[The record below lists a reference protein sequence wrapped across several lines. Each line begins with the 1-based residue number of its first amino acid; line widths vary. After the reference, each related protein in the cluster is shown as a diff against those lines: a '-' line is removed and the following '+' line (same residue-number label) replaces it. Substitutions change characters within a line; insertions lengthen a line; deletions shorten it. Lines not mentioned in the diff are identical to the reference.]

1 MECRVGNGKYSAET
15 TAVLNNTVGSFR
27 TETAYTNKSG
37 RTLYMYTNT
46 GVILP
51 IMSECKGNTGG
62 LDIRRMYTFSTGV
75 INELIEYFK
84 SVNPAMNSELGALK
98 VAFECMI
105 GRLGDRICSAPEVR
119 IVINFTIR
127 LDVLFE
133 GNYLYV
139 PDLCAGFSLSSK
151 ATNISV
157 NTPFDYQPSNDEID
171 RTIVN
176 HKELNLDVRF
186 IDNNDEKG
194 SVFFTIFGKLW
205 NIRGI
210 KDITLKNGLY
220 YSLADTDGLI
230 VKDGKTYTRDPI
242 FIPMEELSNS
252 GIYSNRE
259 AASEFKLVQNE
270 EAIRQSILK
279 QMDFESKEKE
289 MAFKEKERL
298 WEAEMKRIDREFK
311 EKERAWEAEMKRADR
326 EFKEQEYVFKEKERL
341 WNENVREQERRFKD
355 REYEFKDTSI
365 RKEARIAWLKS
376 FGQVAKE
383 VATVAAVIFGA
394 YKLYIEVKSHAAA
407 V

>member
-1 MECRVGNGKYSAET
+1 MECRVGNGAYTAET
-15 TAVLNNTVGSFR
+15 TASLSHSKNSFKI
-27 TETAYTNKSG
+27 ESEYTNKSG

-51 IMSECKGNTGG
+51 IISECNGNNGD
-62 LDIRRMYTFSTGV
+62 LHIRRSYTFPSAITS
-75 INELIEYFK
+75 ELTEYFQ
-84 SVNPAMNSELGALK
+84 SVNPAVNSELGALK
-98 VAFECMI
+98 AAYESMSK
-105 GRLGDRICSAPEVR
+105 RLGGRISAVPEVR
-119 IVINFTIR
+119 IVINFSIR

-139 PDLCAGFSLSSK
+139 PDLCVGFSFSSK

-210 KDITLKNGLY
+210 KDPLLKNGLY

-242 FIPMEELSNS
+242 FIPIEELSNS

-279 QMDFESKEKE
+279 QMEFESKQREHE
-289 MAFKEKERL
+289 FKEKERL

-311 EKERAWEAEMKRADR
+311 EKERAWEAETKRVDR

-365 RKEARIAWLKS
+365 RKEARIAWLKT

-383 VATVAAVIFGA
+383 VATVAAIIFGA
-394 YKLYIEVKSHAAA
+394 YKLYIEVKSHVAA

>member
-1 MECRVGNGKYSAET
+1 MECRVGNGAYTAET
-15 TAVLNNTVGSFR
+15 TASLSHSKNSFKI
-27 TETAYTNKSG
+27 ESEYTNKSG

-51 IMSECKGNTGG
+51 IISECNGNNGD
-62 LDIRRMYTFSTGV
+62 LHIRRSYTFPSAITS
-75 INELIEYFK
+75 ELTEYFQ
-84 SVNPAMNSELGALK
+84 SVNPAVNSELGALK
-98 VAFECMI
+98 AAYESMSK
-105 GRLGDRICSAPEVR
+105 RLGGRISAVPEVR
-119 IVINFTIR
+119 IVINFSIR

-139 PDLCAGFSLSSK
+139 PDLCVGFSFSSK

-205 NIRGI
+205 NIRGS

-220 YSLADTDGLI
+220 YSLADFEGLI
-230 VKDGKTYTRDPI
+230 VKDGRTYTRDPI
-242 FIPMEELSNS
+242 FIPIEELSNS

-259 AASEFKLVQNE
+259 AATEFKLVQNE

-279 QMDFESKEKE
+279 QMEFEIKQRELEHKD
-289 MAFKEKERL
+289 KERVL
-298 WEAEMKRIDREFK
+298 EAELKRIDRESKQREYEFK
-311 EKERAWEAEMKRADR
+311 NKERVLEAEA
-326 EFKEQEYVFKEKERL
+326 
-341 WNENVREQERRFKD
+341 REQERRFKE

-365 RKEARIAWLKS
+365 RKEARIAWLKT

-383 VATVAAVIFGA
+383 VATVAAIIFGA
-394 YKLYIEVKSHAAA
+394 YKLYIEVKSHVAA